1 MCFYQT
7 REGTELVVPVSS
19 HVFPEESQRGE
30 SDKWGCEK
38 NGKKKLQEAARAQ
51 AGHNNT
57 D

>member
-7 REGTELVVPVSS
+7 WEETALVVGVFL
-19 HVFPEESQRGE
+19 HVFPEESQKDE
-30 SDKWGCEK
+30 SDRWGCEK
-38 NGKKKLQEAARAQ
+38 NGNKRLQEAARAQ